1 MRRVSAEARGEA
13 TRARQ
18 SELGQFMTPAPV
30 ARFMA
35 SLFRPV
41 KGPYRLL
48 EPAAGLG
55 ALVTAVAERWR
66 AEELSRLEVT
76 AHELD
81 PRLAPGLRAALAAT
95 GAKLRLVV
103 GDYLASAADEIAAG
117 QRPFTHAIL
126 NPPYKKIASSSE
138 ARCACRR
145 VGLETVNLY
154 SAFLGLAL
162 CQLAPRGQLVAIVPR
177 SFCSGPYYR
186 PFRRFMLAR
195 AAIRQLHLFGSRDR
209 AFGDDGV
216 LQENVIVVLE
226 RDAVQGDVRLST
238 STDATFEDLRER
250 DVPFSEI
257 LRSDDDDARLHIPTD
272 DLADPLAA
280 APRLQHRLAGLNLNV
295 STGPVVDFRL
305 REHLLARPRRGAA
318 PLLYP
323 AHLAGRTVTWPLAP
337 SKKANAIQR
346 TEATERW
353 LFPPGAY
360 TVVRRFSSKEEQ
372 RRIVP
377 SIVLPDALPGAGA
390 IGFENHLNV
399 FHRDRAGLPVALAW
413 GLLAYLSSSA
423 VDAHFRRFSGHT
435 QVNATDLRALGYP
448 SLGDLTSLGKWAQST
463 AFTQRDL
470 DRRMQ
475 PLLR

>member
-13 TRARQ
+13 TRAHQ
-18 SELGQFMTPAPV
+18 SALGQFMTPAPV

-35 SLFRPV
+35 SLFRPA
-41 KGPYRLL
+41 KGPCRLL

-55 ALVTAVAERWR
+55 ALVAAVAERWR
-66 AEELSRLEVT
+66 AGELGRLEIT

-81 PRLAPGLRAALAAT
+81 PRLAPSLRAALAAT
-95 GAKLRLVV
+95 GAKQRLVM
-103 GDYLASAADEIAAG
+103 GDYLSNAAEAIAAG
-117 QRPFTHAIL
+117 PRPFTHAIL
-126 NPPYKKIASSSE
+126 NPPYKKIGAASD
-138 ARCACRR
+138 ARRACRR

-154 SAFLGLAL
+154 SAFVGLAL
-162 CQLAPRGQLVAIVPR
+162 SQLAPRGQLVAIIPR
-177 SFCSGPYYR
+177 SFCNGPYYR
-186 PFRRFMLAR
+186 PFRHFVLAR
-195 AAIRQLHLFGSRDR
+195 AALRQLHLFGRRDR
-209 AFGDDGV
+209 AFAEDDV

-226 RDAVQGDVRLST
+226 RDGAQGKVRLST

-250 DVPFSEI
+250 DVPFPDI
-257 LRSDDDDARLHIPTD
+257 VHPGDGDARWHIPAD

-280 APRLQHRLAGLNLNV
+280 APRLRNRLADLNLEV

-305 REHLLARPRRGAA
+305 REHLLAQPRRNAV

-323 AHLAGRTVTWPLAP
+323 AHVAGGTVTWPIAA
-337 SKKANAIQR
+337 SKKANAILR
-346 TEATERW
+346 NAATERW
-353 LFPPGAY
+353 LLPAGAY

-377 SIVLPDALPGAGA
+377 SIVLPEALPGAEA

-448 SLGDLTSLGKWAQST
+448 SLGDLTSLGKWAQRT
-463 AFTQRDL
+463 AFTPRDL
-470 DRRMQ
+470 DRRMER
-475 PLLR
+475 LLG